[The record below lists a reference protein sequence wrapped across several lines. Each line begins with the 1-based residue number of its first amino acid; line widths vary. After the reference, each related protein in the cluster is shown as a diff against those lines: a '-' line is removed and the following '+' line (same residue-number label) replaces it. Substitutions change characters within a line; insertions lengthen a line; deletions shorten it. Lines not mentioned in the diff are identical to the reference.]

1 MLMKLYFSR
10 FKFNLYNLYGD
21 IWKDSKIQYWD
32 RMSRE
37 LFSQLALVN
46 FNIEVE
52 VLEFFPDLWVK
63 LT

>member
-10 FKFNLYNLYGD
+10 FNFNLYYGD

-37 LFSQLALVN
+37 LFTQLALVN
-46 FNIEVE
+46 FNIEIE